1 MNSKKELC
9 MGFFTRKEKTI
20 FSKAQKEELKTLR
33 ARVKDLEE
41 SYERNRSNDIKKE
54 LDDCLYKIHSIK
66 EESAIYV
73 GYKAVWD
80 LKRIDDLIDKLIHL
94 KDTRDLITKDVENE
108 SDLEQLYQGTYIP
121 DLLQEAI
128 NDVITELDKQ
138 YRRRVR

>member
-1 MNSKKELC
+1 

-33 ARVKDLEE
+33 ARVKTLEE
-41 SYERNRSNDIKKE
+41 NYERNRSNDIKKE

-80 LKRIDDLIDKLIHL
+80 LKEIDDLIDKLIHL

>member
-1 MNSKKELC
+1 
-9 MGFFTRKEKTI
+9 MGFFKRKEKTI

-33 ARVKDLEE
+33 ARVKVLEE
-41 SYERNRSNDIKKE
+41 SYEKNRSNDIKKE

-80 LKRIDDLIDKLIHL
+80 LKEIDDLIDKLIHL

-128 NDVITELDKQ
+128 NDVITELDRQSRSGDIDEKDKDKS
-138 YRRRVR
+138 

>member
-1 MNSKKELC
+1 

-80 LKRIDDLIDKLIHL
+80 LKEIDDLVDKLIHL

-138 YRRRVR
+138 YRRRVRWKR

>member
-1 MNSKKELC
+1 MNSREELR
-9 MGFFTRKEKTI
+9 MEFFTRKEKTI

-33 ARVKDLEE
+33 ARVKTLEE
-41 SYERNRSNDIKKE
+41 NYERNRSNDIKKE

-80 LKRIDDLIDKLIHL
+80 LKEIDDLIDKLIHL

-108 SDLEQLYQGTYIP
+108 SDLEQLYEGTYIP

-128 NDVITELDKQ
+128 NDVIIELDEQ

>member
-1 MNSKKELC
+1 

-33 ARVKDLEE
+33 ARVKTLEE
-41 SYERNRSNDIKKE
+41 NYERNRSNDIKKE

-80 LKRIDDLIDKLIHL
+80 LKEIDDLIDKLIHL
-94 KDTRDLITKDVENE
+94 KDIRDLITKDVENE

-138 YRRRVR
+138 YRRRVRWER

>member
-1 MNSKKELC
+1 MNSKEKS

-33 ARVKDLEE
+33 ARVKVLEE
-41 SYERNRSNDIKKE
+41 SYEKNRSNDIKKE

-80 LKRIDDLIDKLIHL
+80 LKEIDDLIDKLIHL

-128 NDVITELDKQ
+128 NDVITELDRQ

>member
-1 MNSKKELC
+1 MNSKEKS

-41 SYERNRSNDIKKE
+41 SYEKNRSNDIKKE

-80 LKRIDDLIDKLIHL
+80 LKEIDDLIDKLIHL

-138 YRRRVR
+138 YRRRV

>member
-1 MNSKKELC
+1 MNSKEKS
-9 MGFFTRKEKTI
+9 MKFFTRKEKTI

-80 LKRIDDLIDKLIHL
+80 LKEIDDLIDKLIHL

-108 SDLEQLYQGTYIP
+108 SDLEQLYQETYIP

>member
-1 MNSKKELC
+1 

-80 LKRIDDLIDKLIHL
+80 LKEIDDLIDKLIHL

-128 NDVITELDKQ
+128 NDVITELDEQ
-138 YRRRVR
+138 YRRRVRWKRLR

>member
-1 MNSKKELC
+1 MNSREELR
-9 MGFFTRKEKTI
+9 MEFFTRKEKTI

-33 ARVKDLEE
+33 ARVKTLEE
-41 SYERNRSNDIKKE
+41 NYERNRSNDIKKE

-80 LKRIDDLIDKLIHL
+80 LKEIDDLIDKLIHL
-94 KDTRDLITKDVENE
+94 KDTRDLITRDVENE
-108 SDLEQLYQGTYIP
+108 SDLEQLYEGTYIP

-128 NDVITELDKQ
+128 NDVIIELDEQ
-138 YRRRVR
+138 YRRGVR

>member
-1 MNSKKELC
+1 

-20 FSKAQKEELKTLR
+20 FSKVQKEELKTLR
-33 ARVKDLEE
+33 KKVEILKEN
-41 SYERNRSNDIKKE
+41 YERNRSNDIKKE

-80 LKRIDDLIDKLIHL
+80 LKEIDDLIDKLIHL
-94 KDTRDLITKDVENE
+94 KDTRDLITKDTENE
-108 SDLEQLYQGTYIP
+108 NDSEQLYAGTYIP

-138 YRRRVR
+138 YRRRV

>member
-1 MNSKKELC
+1 

-80 LKRIDDLIDKLIHL
+80 LKEIDDLIDKLIHL

-138 YRRRVR
+138 YRRRARWKR

>member
-1 MNSKKELC
+1 
-9 MGFFTRKEKTI
+9 MGFFKRKEKTI

-33 ARVKDLEE
+33 ARVKVLEE
-41 SYERNRSNDIKKE
+41 SYEKNRSNDIKKE

-80 LKRIDDLIDKLIHL
+80 LKEIDDLIDKLIHL

>member
-1 MNSKKELC
+1 

-33 ARVKDLEE
+33 ARVKVLEE
-41 SYERNRSNDIKKE
+41 SYEKNRSNDIKKE

-80 LKRIDDLIDKLIHL
+80 LKEIDDLIDKLIHL

-138 YRRRVR
+138 YRRRV

>member
-1 MNSKKELC
+1 MNSREKS

-20 FSKAQKEELKTLR
+20 FSKAQKEELKELR

-80 LKRIDDLIDKLIHL
+80 LKEIDDLIDKLIHL

-108 SDLEQLYQGTYIP
+108 SDLEQLYEGTYIP
-121 DLLQEAI
+121 DLLQEVI

-138 YRRRVR
+138 YRRRAR

>member
-1 MNSKKELC
+1 

-138 YRRRVR
+138 YRRRVRWKR

>member
-1 MNSKKELC
+1 MNSKEKS

-33 ARVKDLEE
+33 ARVKVLEE
-41 SYERNRSNDIKKE
+41 SYEKNRSNDIKKE

-80 LKRIDDLIDKLIHL
+80 LKEIDDLIDKLIHL

>member
-1 MNSKKELC
+1 MNSKELC

-33 ARVKDLEE
+33 KKVEVLKDN
-41 SYERNRSNDIKKE
+41 YERNRSNDIKKE

-66 EESAIYV
+66 EESAIYI

-80 LKRIDDLIDKLIHL
+80 LKDIDDLIDRLIHL
-94 KDTRDLITKDVENE
+94 KDTRDLITKDTENE
-108 SDLEQLYQGTYIP
+108 SDSEQLYQGTYIP

-138 YRRRVR
+138 YRKRVR

>member
-1 MNSKKELC
+1 MNSKEKS

-80 LKRIDDLIDKLIHL
+80 LKEIDDLIDKLIHL

>member
-1 MNSKKELC
+1 MNSKEKS

-80 LKRIDDLIDKLIHL
+80 LKEIDDLIDKLIHL

-138 YRRRVR
+138 YRRRV

>member
-1 MNSKKELC
+1 

-80 LKRIDDLIDKLIHL
+80 LKEIDDLIDKLIHL

-138 YRRRVR
+138 YRRRVRWKRLR

>member
-1 MNSKKELC
+1 MNSKEKS
-9 MGFFTRKEKTI
+9 MGFFTKKEKTI

-80 LKRIDDLIDKLIHL
+80 LKEIDDLIDKLIHL

>member
-1 MNSKKELC
+1 MNSREEKS

-33 ARVKDLEE
+33 TRVRVLEE

-80 LKRIDDLIDKLIHL
+80 LKEIDDLIDKLIHL

>member
-1 MNSKKELC
+1 MNSKEKS

-33 ARVKDLEE
+33 ARVKTLEE
-41 SYERNRSNDIKKE
+41 NYERNRSNDIKKE

-80 LKRIDDLIDKLIHL
+80 LKEIDDLIDKLIHL

>member
-1 MNSKKELC
+1 MNSRKELC

-33 ARVKDLEE
+33 TRVRDLEE

-66 EESAIYV
+66 EESAIYI

-80 LKRIDDLIDKLIHL
+80 LKEIDDLIDKLIHL

>member
-1 MNSKKELC
+1 

-80 LKRIDDLIDKLIHL
+80 LKEIDDLIDKLIHL

-138 YRRRVR
+138 YRRRVRWKR

>member
-33 ARVKDLEE
+33 ARVKVLEE
-41 SYERNRSNDIKKE
+41 SYEKNRSNDIKKE

-80 LKRIDDLIDKLIHL
+80 LKEIDDLIDKLIHL

-128 NDVITELDKQ
+128 NDVITELDEQ

>member
-1 MNSKKELC
+1 

-80 LKRIDDLIDKLIHL
+80 LKEIDDLIDKLIHL

>member
-1 MNSKKELC
+1 MNSKEKS

-33 ARVKDLEE
+33 ARVKVLEE
-41 SYERNRSNDIKKE
+41 SYEKNRSNDIKKE

-80 LKRIDDLIDKLIHL
+80 LKEIDDLIDKLIHL

-108 SDLEQLYQGTYIP
+108 SDLEQLYQGTCIP

-128 NDVITELDKQ
+128 NDVITELDEQ

>member
-1 MNSKKELC
+1 
-9 MGFFTRKEKTI
+9 MGFFKRKEKTI

-33 ARVKDLEE
+33 ARVKVLEE
-41 SYERNRSNDIKKE
+41 SYEKNRSNDIKKE

-73 GYKAVWD
+73 GYKAVWN
-80 LKRIDDLIDKLIHL
+80 LKEIDDLIDKLIHL

-138 YRRRVR
+138 YRRRV

>member
-1 MNSKKELC
+1 

-73 GYKAVWD
+73 GYKAVWN
-80 LKRIDDLIDKLIHL
+80 LKEIDDLIDKLIHL

>member
-1 MNSKKELC
+1 MNSREELR

-33 ARVKDLEE
+33 ARVKTLEE
-41 SYERNRSNDIKKE
+41 NYERNRSNDIKKE

-80 LKRIDDLIDKLIHL
+80 LKEIDDLIDKLIHL

-108 SDLEQLYQGTYIP
+108 SDLEQLYEGTYIP

-128 NDVITELDKQ
+128 NDVIIELDEQ
-138 YRRRVR
+138 YRRRER

>member
-1 MNSKKELC
+1 MNSKEEKS

-41 SYERNRSNDIKKE
+41 SYEKNRSNDIKKE
-54 LDDCLYKIHSIK
+54 LDDCLYKIRSIK

-80 LKRIDDLIDKLIHL
+80 LKEIDDLIDKLIHL

>member
-1 MNSKKELC
+1 

-33 ARVKDLEE
+33 TRAKNLNE
-41 SYERNRSNDIKKE
+41 SYKSTKDSDIMEE
-54 LDDCLYKIHSIK
+54 LDDCLYKIHAIK
-66 EESAIYV
+66 EEAAIFV
-73 GYKAVWD
+73 GYRAVWD
-80 LKRIDDLIDKLIHL
+80 LKEIDDLIDRLIHL

-108 SDLEQLYQGTYIP
+108 SDLEQLYGGAYIP

-138 YRRRVR
+138 YRRRV